1 VISGRRRVALALGG
15 LALGA
20 GLALPACRV
29 RPLRFT
35 NLVVIVVDTLRSDHL
50 PGYGYERETAPV
62 LRRLASEGVQLQGYA
77 ASSWTKPSV
86 ATLLTGL
93 LPQRH
98 QTISLNDRL
107 PEEAPY
113 LPAILSAR
121 GFTSLA
127 FIGNAANL
135 GRKQGFGRGFEVA
148 KQWMGPP
155 KIHAGEV
162 NRRAFEILPR
172 AKAPYF
178 LWIHYVDPHDPYK
191 PPAPWPGSALAEEV
205 QPGWFGDGS
214 MPTPAQLQRLK
225 DQYDGE
231 VVEVDQGIGAL
242 VGELKQR
249 GLLER
254 TLVVVTADHGEEFA
268 EHGWLMHGHSLHE
281 ELVRVPFVLWAERG
295 LRPLHSD
302 TPFALVDF
310 VPTALEALGVEA
322 PAGLDGVSRWP
333 ALAEG
338 RAPESA
344 PILFHLDRQ
353 EGAGVA
359 LLETPFKIIERAE
372 EPSDLLYDLAADP
385 AETRPLDGAL
395 PRLRAMRDRLF
406 AAHNRAA
413 RIALPRSGR
422 GIDGELRSELAGLGY
437 LRGGADART
446 LSGRRIPS
454 RLDPEKNLAAQVAP
468 PD

>member
-1 VISGRRRVALALGG
+1 
-15 LALGA
+15 
-20 GLALPACRV
+20 
-29 RPLRFT
+29 
-35 NLVVIVVDTLRSDHL
+35 
-50 PGYGYERETAPV
+50 
-62 LRRLASEGVQLQGYA
+62 
-77 ASSWTKPSV
+77 
-86 ATLLTGL
+86 
-93 LPQRH
+93 
-98 QTISLNDRL
+98 
-107 PEEAPY
+107 
-113 LPAILSAR
+113 
-121 GFTSLA
+121 
-127 FIGNAANL
+127 
-135 GRKQGFGRGFEVA
+135 
-148 KQWMGPP
+148 
-155 KIHAGEV
+155 
-162 NRRAFEILPR
+162 
-172 AKAPYF
+172 
-178 LWIHYVDPHDPYK
+178 
-191 PPAPWPGSALAEEV
+191 
-205 QPGWFGDGS
+205 
-214 MPTPAQLQRLK
+214 
-225 DQYDGE
+225 
-231 VVEVDQGIGAL
+231 
-242 VGELKQR
+242 
-249 GLLER
+249 
-254 TLVVVTADHGEEFA
+254 
-268 EHGWLMHGHSLHE
+268 
-281 ELVRVPFVLWAERG
+281 VPFVLWAERG

-310 VPTALEALGVEA
+310 LPTALEALGVEA

-359 LLETPFKIIERAE
+359 LLETPFKVIERAE

-413 RIALPRSGR
+413 RVALPRSGR